1 MITFS
6 ASSGCACRVSTGS
19 VSFEVFPSI
28 PSKDSWALLS
38 HPAEE
43 MKSKKVLSW
52 PGEYDFFGITV
63 HAIGQEQ
70 GRQIAYS
77 CVTEGIR
84 MAFIDTPLLDWSDA
98 DLERLGDID
107 VLVLAADNPK
117 KITPLVEAADPR
129 VILLFA
135 VKGGD
140 LAGAAK
146 VCGLTQIQPVEEFK
160 IKPSMLPTDTR
171 QVVILK

>member
-19 VSFEVFPSI
+19 VSFEVFPST
-28 PSKDSWALLS
+28 PPKDSWALLS
-38 HPAEE
+38 HPEE
-43 MKSKKVLSW
+43 ELKSKKVLSW
-52 PGEYDFFGITV
+52 PGEYDFSGITV
-63 HAIGQEQ
+63 RAIGQEQ
-70 GRQIAYS
+70 GRQISYS
-77 CVTEGIR
+77 CVAEGIR

-107 VLVLAADNPK
+107 VLVLATDNPK
-117 KITPLVEAADPR
+117 KITPIVEAADPR
-129 VILLFA
+129 VILLFE

-140 LAGAAK
+140 LTGAAK
-146 VCGLTQIQPVEEFK
+146 VCGLTQIQPIDEFK
-160 IKPSMLPTDTR
+160 VKPSTLPADTR